1 MLICDELIDDLKKAL
16 KEKGY
21 KKNRYNWYKVINDVT
36 IVFSIQHSQY
46 GKDLWY
52 YNFGIGINELENKPI
67 TSILRC
73 QIAERLDAKINGKTL
88 SADVLIQALTHW
100 EEKFGDIKK
109 LRIKAVENKLPPMT
123 TKQAV
128 TYLTAVR
135 FT

>member
-1 MLICDELIDDLKKAL
+1 MLICDELIDDLKKPL

-21 KKNRYNWYKVINDVT
+21 KKNRYNWYKAIDNLIV
-36 IVFSIQHSQY
+36 VFSIQHSQY

-67 TSILRC
+67 TSISKC
-73 QIAERLDAKINGKTL
+73 QIVERLDAEINGKML
-88 SADVLIQALTHW
+88 SADNLIQAITHW
-100 EEKFGDIKK
+100 EEKYGDIKK

-128 TYLTAVR
+128 TYLTTIR
-135 FT
+135 F